1 MRYYLS
7 LGSNLG
13 DRGRHLSEARRLLEK
28 AGVKIVRQSSIYETE
43 PVDYTEQPWFYNQVL
58 EVESGYNPIT
68 LLAVVKD
75 IELKMQRKTT
85 VSKGPRTIDIDIL
98 LAGKNVVQTQKL
110 IIPHPRMSFRNFVM
124 VPLAEIAP
132 DFIHPLLHQPI
143 SALVHQTGDQAEVR
157 KVDEIPHP
165 HLSA

>member
-13 DRGRHLSEARRLLEK
+13 DRRRHLSEARRLLQK
-28 AGVKIVRQSSIYETE
+28 AGVKIIKESSIYETE

-58 EVESGYNPIT
+58 EVEARLNPMT
-68 LLAVVKD
+68 MLALVKD
-75 IELKMQRKTT
+75 IELRMKRKPT
-85 VSKGPRTIDIDIL
+85 VDKGPRTIDIDIL
-98 LAGKNVVQTQKL
+98 LAEKNVVQTQKL

-124 VPLAEIAP
+124 IPLAEIAP

-143 SALVHQTGDQAEVR
+143 STLAQQTGDQAEVR
-157 KVDEIPHP
+157 KVSEP
-165 HLSA
+165 SAAQVAI